1 VQFLHATFPDRLA
14 GMGALML
21 RLLLASMLVWPW
33 GLRAALPAADLL
45 GWAWLAALLLASGS
59 LFPLGAGVALVV
71 GSLDAGLDGWP
82 FAGLLISLSLVG
94 PGAYSVDAL
103 LFGRRVLRRPA
114 TRGGNNPK
122 E

>member
-1 VQFLHATFPDRLA
+1 
-14 GMGALML
+14 ML
-21 RLLLASMLVWPW
+21 RVLLASMLVWPW
-33 GLRAALPAADLL
+33 GLRAALPAGDLL

-59 LFPLGAGVALVV
+59 LFPLGAGISLVV

-82 FAGLLISLSLVG
+82 FAALVIALSLVG

-114 TRGGNNPK
+114 SRGGNNPK